1 MERRKRDEVQERP
14 SKGVETTLNVIGGK
28 WKLLIL
34 WHLAID
40 SRRYGQLRRLIP
52 GITEKMLIQQLRELE
67 SDGIIGRNVF
77 DEVPPRVEYFLTSH
91 GRTLEPALEILC
103 LWGEAHL
110 HYALTTENKAL
121 EQENMVEGLLPD
133 RDASRDRTLDHR

>member
-91 GRTLEPALEILC
+91 GRT
-103 LWGEAHL
+103 
-110 HYALTTENKAL
+110 
-121 EQENMVEGLLPD
+121 
-133 RDASRDRTLDHR
+133 